1 MFLDL
6 VLENIVNAGHLPLEA
21 RDKIKEA
28 LLRRHRHQHERKH
41 DKVDRGSR
49 LPLIRSLADIGR
61 NSSKSMFGSSS
72 KFYFFFTFSLLLLTI
87 YVAIL
92 YINAIFISEFVF
104 YYLHYKLFSFV
115 SFI

>member
-1 MFLDL
+1 MLLDL

-72 KFYFFFTFSLLLLTI
+72 KYYLFSYLIFLLLFI
-87 YVAIL
+87 YNDTWNVNVVL
-92 YINAIFISEFVF
+92 ISEFCF
-104 YYLHYKLFSFV
+104 LLFG
-115 SFI
+115 

>member
-72 KFYFFFTFSLLLLTI
+72 KYYLFSCVTYFF
-87 YVAIL
+87 A
-92 YINAIFISEFVF
+92 FVH
-104 YYLHYKLFSFV
+104 L
-115 SFI
+115 

>member
-1 MFLDL
+1 MLLDL

-72 KFYFFFTFSLLLLTI
+72 KYYLFSYLIFLLLFI
-87 YVAIL
+87 YNDTCNVNVVL
-92 YINAIFISEFVF
+92 ISEFAF
-104 YYLHYKLFSFV
+104 YYLHNELL
-115 SFI
+115 

>member
-1 MFLDL
+1 MLLDL

-72 KFYFFFTFSLLLLTI
+72 KCYLFSYLIFLLLFI
-87 YVAIL
+87 YNDTWNV
-92 YINAIFISEFVF
+92 NVVFISEFAF
-104 YYLHYKLFSFV
+104 LLFAYELL
-115 SFI
+115 